1 MERLAEELLEKETLT
16 LPDLLRILGERPY
29 PLKETVREYLEEMK
43 ERIEKDR
50 EEDAASAA
58 KAGEEVDDSEQK
70 EAGAMEGEKD
80 AADVKVEQSEDKADD
95 GAAKLGEK
103 VVDASAVENESSRKS
118 EDEKK

>member
-58 KAGEEVDDSEQK
+58 K
-70 EAGAMEGEKD
+70 EGE
-80 AADVKVEQSEDKADD
+80 
-95 GAAKLGEK
+95 
-103 VVDASAVENESSRKS
+103 
-118 EDEKK
+118 

>member
-1 MERLAEELLEKETLT
+1 
-16 LPDLLRILGERPY
+16 
-29 PLKETVREYLEEMK
+29 
-43 ERIEKDR
+43 
-50 EEDAASAA
+50 
-58 KAGEEVDDSEQK
+58 
-70 EAGAMEGEKD
+70 MEGEKD

>member
-103 VVDASAVENESSRKS
+103 VVDASAVEKESSRKS